1 MIKQQYDKFGK
12 IMITEANVPAL
23 ARTVSSSISASTE
36 ITFNASTTLIRVYAS
51 TKDVYL
57 KWGIDNVE
65 ASNFDEIIPAGEVI
79 DFAIP
84 LQADGTPYTAINVIQ
99 REATATVVV
108 IEK

>member
-1 MIKQQYDKFGK
+1 MTEPFDQYGR
-12 IMITEANVPAL
+12 ITRRDRDVPAL

-36 ITFNASTTLIRVYAS
+36 ITLNSATKLIIVYAS

-57 KWGIDNVE
+57 KWGIDDC
-65 ASNFDEIIPAGEVI
+65 APHTFDEIIVAGDTPKV
-79 DFAIP
+79 FPIP
-84 LQADGTPYTAINVIQ
+84 LQADGTPYNALNVLQ